1 MKRFYKSNWFIV
13 KTVCLFLIAGLLIC
27 CGGCQENSSVTSSD
41 DPIVFP
47 SGIAYDEGKDI
58 LLQGRLYPESI
69 KINHIED
76 APDQPIF
83 EKILSASTHIVKAK
97 YLGCV
102 YRDQTQKQFKGE
114 YECWFDLQ
122 EMVCGETI
130 DQRFCFK
137 WKPSIFSASFS
148 DDTTMFDPS
157 RAGLTNLEIGQTYLL
172 FLAEKQSV
180 FYDDPYYSLVA
191 QTFFDLRLSPQSGY
205 SYGRKIKGITI
216 TVSWDEFWALIDR
229 GWSPATELTTSNIG
243 AYLKTND
250 LSEIIAGSPEIRRL
264 KILERQKDLPRN
276 TFENTQLYTVEIV
289 SDFKSEFPLDRKTV
303 TVPAGSV
310 EVGKEYIMMFANK
323 EFTDPYGNK
332 YENRDLSSK
341 HSIRPIS
348 EEETIRKI
356 IAQQAAE
363 KAETSQ

>member
-1 MKRFYKSNWFIV
+1 MT
-13 KTVCLFLIAGLLIC
+13 KTKFLITKTGSLFLVAVLLAC
-27 CGGCQENSSVTSSD
+27 CVGCQGDITVTSSEE
-41 DPIVFP
+41 PIVFP
-47 SGIAYDEGKDI
+47 SGIAYDEEKDI
-58 LLQGRLYPESI
+58 LLQYRLNPSAFKFQLHYEDYPE
-69 KINHIED
+69 
-76 APDQPIF
+76 QPLF
-83 EKILSASTHIVKAK
+83 EEILAASTHIVTAK

-102 YRDQTQKQFKGE
+102 YRDQTQKQFKDT
-114 YECWFDLQ
+114 YECWFDLH
-122 EMVCGETI
+122 ETVCGEPI
-130 DQRFCFK
+130 EQRFCFR
-137 WKPSIFSASFS
+137 WDREDFGPGNTY
-148 DDTTMFDPS
+148 DLTTLDRYTQALS
-157 RAGLTNLEIGQTYLL
+157 LLEIGQTYLL
-172 FLAEKQSV
+172 FLAENQNV
-180 FYDDPYYSLVA
+180 FYDEPFYSLIA
-191 QTFFDLRLSPQSGY
+191 ETFCDLRLPPQSGY
-205 SYGRKIKGITI
+205 SYSYGYRIKGLS
-216 TVSWDEFWALIDR
+216 VKSWEEFWALIARD
-229 GWSPATELTTSNIG
+229 WNEPTELTTSNIG
-243 AYLKTND
+243 SYLKTDD

-264 KILERQKDLPRN
+264 KILERQKDSSRN
-276 TFENTQLYTVEIV
+276 IFQNTQNYTVEIV